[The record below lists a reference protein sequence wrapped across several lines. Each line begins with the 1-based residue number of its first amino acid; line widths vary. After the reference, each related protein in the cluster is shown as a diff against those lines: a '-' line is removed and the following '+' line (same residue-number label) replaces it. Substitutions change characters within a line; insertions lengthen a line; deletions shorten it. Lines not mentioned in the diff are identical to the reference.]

1 MWVQSHEVGG
11 GCGEEEEGREEGEG
25 EGEGQREGEGVGEGE
40 AILRA
45 LLTTA
50 LLLRWLDLLWRGA
63 CLRAVEVAREL
74 RASAAIASARASEA
88 GELGGGS
95 SFEGSESPPGE

>member
-11 GCGEEEEGREEGEG
+11 GCGEEEEGREEDEVGGEREGEG
-25 EGEGQREGEGVGEGE
+25 EGEGER
-40 AILRA
+40 ILRA

-50 LLLRWLDLLWRGA
+50 VLLRWLDLLWRWA
-63 CLRAVEVAREL
+63 CLRAVEVAHEL

>member
-1 MWVQSHEVGG
+1 MARLTMAVGMPIVSH
-11 GCGEEEEGREEGEG
+11 
-25 EGEGQREGEGVGEGE
+25 
-40 AILRA
+40 AHSKP
-45 LLTTA
+45 
-50 LLLRWLDLLWRGA
+50 WWWA

>member
-11 GCGEEEEGREEGEG
+11 GCGEEEEGREEDEVGGEREGEG
-25 EGEGQREGEGVGEGE
+25 EGEGER
-40 AILRA
+40 ILRA
-45 LLTTA
+45 LLTMA
-50 LLLRWLDLLWRGA
+50 VLLRWLDLLWRWA